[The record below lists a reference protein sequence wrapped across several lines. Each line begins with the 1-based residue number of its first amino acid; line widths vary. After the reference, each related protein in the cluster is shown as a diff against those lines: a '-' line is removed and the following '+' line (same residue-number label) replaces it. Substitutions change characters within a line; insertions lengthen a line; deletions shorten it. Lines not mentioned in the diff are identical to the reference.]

1 MLLHWGRCWTR
12 ERLCLCDLRGD
23 RPLFMIYEDQVL
35 LAPPGLCERVATT
48 YLVSLATLII
58 SSHRSRGL
66 RLRLNRFSRKGRSP
80 TRRGANRR
88 LLRIAGRRL
97 LHGLTGHPHILGW
110 LLLTVLII
118 VALGRGLGFATC
130 DPYTFHARRHL
141 INRVPRGI
149 LLLSLGLR
157 HGRA

>member
-1 MLLHWGRCWTR
+1 MLDQGTSLSVRFEGRPAAIYDMIRSCW
-12 ERLCLCDLRGD
+12 
-23 RPLFMIYEDQVL
+23 
-35 LAPPGLCERVATT
+35 PPRLCERVATT

-66 RLRLNRFSRKGRSP
+66 RLRLNGFSRKGRSP
-80 TRRGANRR
+80 TRRRANRW

-97 LHGLTGHPHILGW
+97 LHGLLTGHPHILGW

-118 VALGRGLGFATC
+118 GALGRGLGFATC
-130 DPYTFHARRHL
+130 NPYTFHARRHL

-149 LLLSLGLR
+149 RLLSLGLR
-157 HGRA
+157 HGRDGRA